1 MKIIQAVPMVFEG
14 DTPDSRV
21 NLIMEQGDDAEEMFI
36 VVDTDGA
43 GQTIVLEKDGKE
55 LCRLGASDFFGEL
68 GALLPPNMSQFR
80 RRTRTAYATSET
92 QLGCLSYD
100 DLLWLQSQR
109 FQMYLGYLLSL
120 HLLGLC

>member
-1 MKIIQAVPMVFEG
+1 MKIIQAVPMVLEG
-14 DTPDSRV
+14 EGEDTRV
-21 NLIMEQGDDAEEMFI
+21 NLIMKEGDDAEEMFI

-55 LCRLGASDFFGEL
+55 LCRLGPSDFFGEL
-68 GALLPPNMSQFR
+68 GAILPPSMAKFR

-100 DLLWLQSQR
+100 D
-109 FQMYLGYLLSL
+109 
-120 HLLGLC
+120 